1 MRLRTALDLGLTI
14 RDHRRHRG
22 WAQQALAER
31 IGVSRQWVVEVE
43 GGKERAEI
51 GLVMRALA
59 ALDAELSVNLPGV
72 PTHPAAT
79 PRLPKIDLD
88 AIIAR
93 ARRPLSE
100 D

>member
-22 WAQQALAER
+22 LSQQALAER
-31 IGVSRQWVVEVE
+31 IGVSRQWVVEME
-43 GGKERAEI
+43 GGKERAEV
-51 GLVMRALA
+51 GLVMRALL
-59 ALDAELSVNLPGV
+59 ALGAELSVNLPGV
-72 PTHPAAT
+72 PSHPSAAH
-79 PRLPKIDLD
+79 LPKIDLD

-93 ARRPLSE
+93 ARRSPDE

>member
-22 WAQQALAER
+22 LSQQVLAER

-43 GGKERAEI
+43 GGKERAEV

-59 ALDAELSVNLPGV
+59 ALDAELSVSLPGV
-72 PTHPAAT
+72 LSHPLAA
-79 PRLPKIDLD
+79 RLPKIDLD

-93 ARRPLSE
+93 PEVTR
-100 D
+100 

>member
-22 WAQQALAER
+22 LSQQALAER

-43 GGKERAEI
+43 GGKERAEV

-59 ALDAELSVNLPGV
+59 ALDAELSVNLPGI
-72 PTHPAAT
+72 PSHPSAVA
-79 PRLPKIDLD
+79 RLPKIDLD
-88 AIIAR
+88 VIIAR
-93 ARRPLSE
+93 ARRSPDE